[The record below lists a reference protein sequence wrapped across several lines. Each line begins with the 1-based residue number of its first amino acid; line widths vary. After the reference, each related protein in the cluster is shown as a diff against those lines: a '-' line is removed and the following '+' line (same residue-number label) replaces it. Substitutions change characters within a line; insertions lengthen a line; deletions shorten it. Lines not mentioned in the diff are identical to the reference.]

1 MIMNFFLLI
10 LGSYLVGAVP
20 FGLMFVRWSTGKD
33 VRSVGSGRTGTT
45 NSIRAAG
52 YLVGVLTL
60 LFDALKGAGTVWLAS
75 WMFPGNH
82 WATILAPVAAILGH
96 NYSIFLI
103 QKDEKGNLRFRG
115 GAGGA
120 TALGGAFGLYPQAL
134 IFLLIIGLVLYF
146 GVGYASLATMS
157 VGIVS
162 SLVFA
167 IGALTGRLPSV
178 YILYGVIAEGLLLWA
193 LRPNIHALRRG
204 TERGVSWRAKKP

>member
-1 MIMNFFLLI
+1 MKFFLLI
-10 LGSYLVGAVP
+10 IGSYLMGAVP
-20 FGLMFVRWSTGKD
+20 FGVLFVRWSTGKD

-52 YLVGVLTL
+52 YLIGVITL
-60 LFDALKGAGTVWLAS
+60 LFDVLKGAGAVWLAR
-75 WMFPGNH
+75 WALPGNH
-82 WATILAPVAAILGH
+82 WATILAPLAAMIGH

-103 QKDEKGNLRFRG
+103 EKNEKGNLRFRG

-120 TALGGAFGLYPQAL
+120 TALGGAFGLYPPAL
-134 IFLLIIGLVLYF
+134 IFLLTIGLVLYF

-167 IGALTGRLPSV
+167 VGALTGRLPAA
-178 YILYGVIAEGLLLWA
+178 YILYGVVAEGLLLWA
-193 LRPNIHALRRG
+193 LRPNIHALRKG
-204 TERGVSWRAKKP
+204 TERRVSWRAQKS